1 MKSASITN
9 TYQTTKRINELNKQW
24 HIRNTPGEPHDVQ
37 ISFKESLEEQITNLQ
52 RKGDLEGGVVRV
64 KISANATCIGK
75 RLKLANVTYTIL
87 NEKEAA
93 KSEKGNYVLDQCLDH
108 LRPIKTMTI

>member
-9 TYQTTKRINELNKQW
+9 TYQRTKRINELNKQW
-24 HIRNTPGEPHDVQ
+24 HIRNTPGEPQDVQ
-37 ISFKESLEEQITNLQ
+37 ISFKESLKEQTTNLQ
-52 RKGDLEGGVVRV
+52 RKGDLEGGIIRV
-64 KISANATCIGK
+64 KISGNGTCIGK

-108 LRPIKTMTI
+108 LTSMKTMTI